1 MIPPYAQRGQPIPPS
16 SFNALIDMVKSAQ
29 LTSVVGGTFSRSIGG
44 TALTITSQSTGSG
57 GGATQGLVCQYFEVT
72 DASEGEVLK
81 VEVAQNQIAGRW
93 PEGMGIGNPPFI
105 LELSGSSYIYAAIY
119 WDTVNL
125 VIGPDADA
133 ITILQS
139 NDLLANTSDMQY
151 ILLATVTVG
160 GDPAAITQID
170 NVCTQPVPNPCLLD
184 WSTPAP

>member
-1 MIPPYAQRGQPIPPS
+1 MNLPDVQRGMAILADHIQRL
-16 SFNALIDMVKSAQ
+16 NAAIRQVRVRPGLGYFVKE
-29 LTSVVGGTFSRSIGG
+29 TSGGTSLVINPGLLG
-44 TALTITSQSTGSG
+44 G
-57 GGATQGLVCQYFEVT
+57 GGAGGACQYFEVT
-72 DASEGEVLK
+72 DASIGTTLK

-139 NDLLANTSDMQY
+139 ADLLENTSDMQY

-160 GDPAAITQID
+160 GSPPAITQID
-170 NVCTQPVPNPCLLD
+170 NVCTQPLPNPCLLD